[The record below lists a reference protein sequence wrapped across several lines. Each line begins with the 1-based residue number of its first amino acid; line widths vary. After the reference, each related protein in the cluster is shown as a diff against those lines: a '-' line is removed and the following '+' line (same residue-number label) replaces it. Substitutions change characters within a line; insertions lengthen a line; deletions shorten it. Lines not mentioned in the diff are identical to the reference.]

1 MESKKRGDIMLSEYF
16 TERFGLTKD
25 GSDNLIKG
33 IVYTALQNI
42 SFMFPVGLYALLLYI
57 WIGPLMGG
65 EIVDANLGMFI
76 VAILV
81 ILGIIF
87 AFSWKQYHFVYNT
100 TYVESENRRINLG
113 ENLRK
118 LPLSFFEKRDL
129 ADLTSTIMNDCTDL
143 EHVFSHAIPQLL
155 GSIVSVIL
163 VAIGLLI
170 FDWRL
175 AIALLWVVP
184 VAFAIMYISR
194 NMVQKGSKIVM
205 DDLLDCGD
213 SMQECIE
220 SIRDLKSYY
229 HEQEYLS
236 KLSGLTRN
244 VEKSR
249 IKSELMASA
258 GVITGT
264 VVLKLGIVSVILLGS
279 YLIMNGQVSI
289 YNLLIFLI
297 ASASIYAPV
306 ENGLTFLAE
315 ILMMDIKIDR
325 SKEIESQVI
334 PEGLKDY
341 SLEGYDIEFKDVN
354 FNYDDLKDVLSDIN
368 FTAKQGEVTAL
379 VGPSGGGKS
388 TVSKLA
394 ARFWDPVSGSVS
406 LGGQDL
412 SKLDSEKLLENF
424 SIVFQ
429 DVILFNNS
437 ILENIRVGRKNA
449 TEEEVIEAARLAE
462 CDEFVERLPDGY
474 DTVIGENG
482 ELLSG
487 GQRQRISI
495 ARALLKD
502 ANVILLDEATS
513 FLDVENETKIQKALS
528 TLIKNKTVIIIAHRM
543 RTIANADKIIV
554 LDEGKIAEQGSPDE
568 LMAHEGLFKRMVE
581 LQKLSGE
588 WEI

>member
-1 MESKKRGDIMLSEYF
+1 MLSEYF
-16 TERFGLTKD
+16 TKRFGLTKK
-25 GSDNLIKG
+25 GSDNLVKG
-33 IVYTALQNI
+33 IIYTALQNI

-65 EIVDANLGMFI
+65 EIVEPNLGMFI
-76 VAILV
+76 VAILI

-87 AFSWKQYHFVYNT
+87 VFSWKQYHFVYNT

-155 GSIVSVIL
+155 GSILSLIL
-163 VAIGLLI
+163 VAIGLLM

-184 VAFAIMYISR
+184 VAFGIMYISR
-194 NMVQKGSKIVM
+194 NLVQKGSEIVM
-205 DDLLDCGD
+205 VDLLDCDD

-220 SIRDLKSYY
+220 SIRDLKSYNY
-229 HEQEYLS
+229 EQEYLS
-236 KLSGLTRN
+236 KLNSLTGK

-249 IKSELMASA
+249 IKAELMASA
-258 GVITGT
+258 GVITGN
-264 VVLKLGIVSVILLGS
+264 VVLKLGIVSVILFGS

-289 YNLLIFLI
+289 YTLLIFLI

-306 ENGLTFLAE
+306 ENGLMFLSE
-315 ILMMDIKIDR
+315 ILMMDIKIER
-325 SKEIESQVI
+325 SKEIEAQVI
-334 PEGLKDY
+334 EGGLTDY
-341 SLEGYDIEFKDVN
+341 SLDGYDIEFRDVN
-354 FNYDDLKDVLSDIN
+354 FNYDDLKDVLTDIS
-368 FTAKQGEVTAL
+368 FTARQGEVTAL

-429 DVILFNNS
+429 DVILFNNT
-437 ILENIRVGRKNA
+437 ILENIRVGKKDA
-449 TEEEVIEAARLAE
+449 TDEEVIEAAKLAE
-462 CDEFVERLPDGY
+462 CDEFVQKLPDGY
-474 DTVIGENG
+474 GTVIGENG

-513 FLDVENETKIQKALS
+513 FLDVENETKIQRALS

-543 RTIANADKIIV
+543 RTIANADKIVV
-554 LDEGKIAEQGSPDE
+554 LDDGKIAEQGSPDE
-568 LMAHEGLFKRMVE
+568 LIANDGLFKRMVE

>member
-1 MESKKRGDIMLSEYF
+1 MLSEYF
-16 TERFGLTKD
+16 TERFGLTDK
-25 GSDNLIKG
+25 GSDNLING
-33 IVYTALQNI
+33 IIFTALQNI
-42 SFMFPVGLYALLLYI
+42 SFMFPVGLYALLLYM

-65 EIVDANLGMFI
+65 EIVDSNLGMFI
-76 VAILV
+76 VAILI

-129 ADLTSTIMNDCTDL
+129 ADLTSTIMNDCTDW

-155 GSIVSVIL
+155 GSVVSLIL

-184 VAFAIMYISR
+184 VAFGIMYISR
-194 NMVQKGSKIVM
+194 NLVQKGSEIVM
-205 DDLLDCGD
+205 EDLLECGD

-220 SIRDLKSYY
+220 SIRDLKSYNY
-229 HEQEYLS
+229 ENQYLS
-236 KLSGLTRN
+236 KLHNLTAN
-244 VEKSR
+244 VERSR

-258 GVITGT
+258 GVISGN
-264 VVLKLGIVSVILLGS
+264 VVLKLGIVSVILVGS

-289 YNLLIFLI
+289 YVLLIFLI

-306 ENGLTFLAE
+306 ENGLMFLSE

-325 SKEIESQVI
+325 SKEIEAQVI

-341 SLEGYDIEFKDVN
+341 SLESYDIEFKNVN
-354 FNYDDLKDVLSDIN
+354 FNYDDLKDVLSDIS
-368 FTAKQGEVTAL
+368 FTARQGEVTAL

-394 ARFWDPVSGSVS
+394 ARFWDPISGSVS

-429 DVILFNNS
+429 EVILFNNS
-437 ILENIRVGRKNA
+437 ILENIRIGRKDA
-449 TEEEVIEAARLAE
+449 TDEDVIEAAKLAE
-462 CDEFVERLPDGY
+462 CDEFVQKLPDGY

-502 ANVILLDEATS
+502 ANVNLLDEATS

-543 RTIANADKIIV
+543 RTIANADNIIV
-554 LDEGKIAEQGSPDE
+554 LDDGKIAEQGSPDE
-568 LMAHEGLFKRMVE
+568 LIACDGLFKRMVE

>member
-1 MESKKRGDIMLSEYF
+1 MLSEYF
-16 TERFGLTKD
+16 TERFGLTEK
-25 GSDNLIKG
+25 GSNNLIKG
-33 IVYTALQNI
+33 IIFTALQNI
-42 SFMFPVGLYALLLYI
+42 SFMFPVGLYALLLYM

-65 EIVDANLGMFI
+65 EIVDPNLGMFI
-76 VAILV
+76 VAILI

-155 GSIVSVIL
+155 GSVVSLIL

-184 VAFAIMYISR
+184 VAFGIMYISR
-194 NMVQKGSKIVM
+194 KLVQRGSEIVM
-205 DDLLDCGD
+205 EDLLECGD

-220 SIRDLKSYY
+220 SIRDLKSYNY
-229 HEQEYLS
+229 ENQYLS
-236 KLSGLTRN
+236 KLHNLTAN
-244 VEKSR
+244 VERSR

-258 GVITGT
+258 GVISGN
-264 VVLKLGIVSVILLGS
+264 VVLKLGIVSVILVGS

-289 YNLLIFLI
+289 YVLLIFLI

-306 ENGLTFLAE
+306 ENGLMFLSE

-325 SKEIESQVI
+325 SKDIEAQVI

-341 SLEGYDIEFKDVN
+341 SLESYDIEFKNVN
-354 FNYDDLKDVLSDIN
+354 FNYDDLKDVLSDIS
-368 FTAKQGEVTAL
+368 FTARQGEVTAL

-429 DVILFNNS
+429 EVILFNNS
-437 ILENIRVGRKNA
+437 ILENIRIGRKDA
-449 TEEEVIEAARLAE
+449 TDEEVIEAAKLAE
-462 CDEFVERLPDGY
+462 CDEFVQKLPDGY

-543 RTIANADKIIV
+543 RTIANADNIIV
-554 LDEGKIAEQGSPDE
+554 LDDGKIAEQGSPDE
-568 LMAHEGLFKRMVE
+568 LIACDGLFKRMVE

>member
-1 MESKKRGDIMLSEYF
+1 MFSEYF
-16 TERFGLTKD
+16 TERFGLTSE

-33 IVYTALQNI
+33 IIYTALQNI

-65 EIVDANLGMFI
+65 EIVDPNLGMFI
-76 VAILV
+76 VAILI

-87 AFSWKQYHFVYNT
+87 VFSWKQYHFVYNT

-155 GSIVSVIL
+155 GSIVSLII
-163 VAIGLLI
+163 VAIGLLV

-175 AIALLWVVP
+175 GIALLWVVP
-184 VAFAIMYISR
+184 VAFGIMYVSR
-194 NMVQKGSKIVM
+194 NLVQKGSEIVM
-205 DDLLDCGD
+205 DDLLECGD

-220 SIRDLKSYY
+220 SVRDLKSYNY
-229 HEQEYLS
+229 EQEYLS
-236 KLSGLTRN
+236 KMSGLTSRI
-244 VEKSR
+244 ERSR

-258 GVITGT
+258 GVITGN
-264 VVLKLGIVSVILLGS
+264 VVLKLGIVSVILTGS

-289 YNLLIFLI
+289 YTLLIFLI

-306 ENGLTFLAE
+306 ENGLMFLSE

-325 SKEIESQVI
+325 TKEIESLVV
-334 PEGLKDY
+334 EGGKTDY
-341 SLEGYDIEFKDVN
+341 TLDGYDVEFDSVD
-354 FNYDDLKDVLSDIN
+354 FNYDDLKDVLTDIN
-368 FTAKQGEVTAL
+368 FTAHQGEVTAL

-394 ARFWDPVSGSVS
+394 ARFWDPVSGTVS
-406 LGGQDL
+406 LGGEDL

-437 ILENIRVGRKNA
+437 IMENIRVGRKDA
-449 TEEEVIEAARLAE
+449 TDEEVIEAAKLAE
-462 CDEFVERLPDGY
+462 CDEFVQKLPDGY
-474 DTVIGENG
+474 HTNIGENG

-513 FLDVENETKIQKALS
+513 FLDVENETKIQRALS
-528 TLIKNKTVIIIAHRM
+528 QLIKNKTVIIIAHRM
-543 RTIANADKIIV
+543 RTIANADKIVV
-554 LDEGKIAEQGSPDE
+554 LDDGKIAEQGSPDE
-568 LMAHEGLFKRMVE
+568 LIARDGLFKRMVE

>member
-1 MESKKRGDIMLSEYF
+1 MLSEYF
-16 TERFGLTKD
+16 IKRFGLTEN
-25 GSDNLIKG
+25 GSDNLVKG
-33 IVYTALQNI
+33 IIYTALQNV
-42 SFMFPVGLYALLLYI
+42 SFMFPVGLYELLLYI
-57 WIGPLMGG
+57 CIGPLMGG

-76 VAILV
+76 VAILI

-155 GSIVSVIL
+155 GSILSLML
-163 VAIGLLI
+163 VAIGLFI

-184 VAFAIMYISR
+184 VAFGIMYVSR
-194 NMVQKGSKIVM
+194 NLVQIGSEIVM
-205 DDLLDCGD
+205 EDLLDCGD

-220 SIRDLKSYY
+220 SIRDLKSYN
-229 HEQEYLS
+229 HENEYLS
-236 KLSGLTRN
+236 KLSGLTSR
-244 VEKSR
+244 VERSR

-258 GVITGT
+258 GVISGT
-264 VVLKLGIVSVILLGS
+264 VVLKLGMVSVIMLGS

-289 YNLLIFLI
+289 YTLLIFLI

-315 ILMMDIKIDR
+315 ILMMDIKIER
-325 SKEIESQVI
+325 SKEIEAQVI

-341 SLEGYDIEFKDVN
+341 SIESYDIEFRDVN
-354 FNYDDLKDVLSDIN
+354 FNYDDVKEVLSDVS
-368 FTAKQGEVTAL
+368 FTARQGEVTAL

-394 ARFWDPVSGSVS
+394 ARFWDPVSGTVS

-429 DVILFNNS
+429 DVILFNNT
-437 ILENIRVGRKNA
+437 ILENIRIGRKDA
-449 TEEEVIEAARLAE
+449 TDDEVIEAAKLAE
-462 CDEFVERLPDGY
+462 CDEFVQKLPDGY
-474 DTVIGENG
+474 NTVIGENG
-482 ELLSG
+482 VLLSG

-513 FLDVENETKIQKALS
+513 FLDVENETKIQRALS

-543 RTIANADKIIV
+543 RTIANADKIVV
-554 LDEGKIAEQGSPDE
+554 LDDGKIAEQGSPDE
-568 LMAHEGLFKRMVE
+568 LIARDGLFRRMVE

>member
-1 MESKKRGDIMLSEYF
+1 MIREYF
-16 TERFGLTKD
+16 TQRFGLTPE
-25 GSDNLIKG
+25 GSDNLVKG
-33 IVYTALQNI
+33 IIFSALQNI
-42 SFMFPVGLYALLLYI
+42 SFMLPVGLYAFLLYI
-57 WIGPLMGG
+57 WISPLMGG
-65 EIVDANLGMFI
+65 EIIEPNLGMFI
-76 VAILV
+76 VAILI
-81 ILGIIF
+81 ILGIMF
-87 AFSWKQYHFVYNT
+87 AVSWKQYHFVFNT
-100 TYVESENRRINLG
+100 TYTESENRRINLG

-118 LPLSFFEKRDL
+118 LPLSFFERRDL

-155 GSIVSVIL
+155 GSVLSLIL
-163 VAIGLLI
+163 VAVGLLI

-175 AIALLWVVP
+175 DIALLWVVP
-184 VAFAIMYISR
+184 IAFGILYLTK
-194 NMVQKGSKIVM
+194 NMVNRGSEIVM
-205 DDLLDCGD
+205 GDLLECGD

-220 SIRDLKSYY
+220 SIRDLKSYNC
-229 HEQEYLS
+229 EEEYYK
-236 KLSGLTRN
+236 KLTGITSRI
-244 VEKSR
+244 EKSR
-249 IKSELMASA
+249 IKAELMASS
-258 GVITGT
+258 GVISGN

-279 YLIMNGQVSI
+279 YMIMNGEISI

-297 ASASIYAPV
+297 ASASIYSPV
-306 ENGLTFLAE
+306 EGGLMYLTE
-315 ILMMDIKIDR
+315 ILMMDIKIER

-334 PEGLKDY
+334 EGGLTDY
-341 SLEGYDIEFKDVN
+341 DLDGYDIEFRDVN
-354 FNYDDLKDVLSDIN
+354 FNYDDLKDVLSDIS

-406 LGGQDL
+406 LGGYDL
-412 SKLDSEKLLENF
+412 SELDSEKLLENF

-429 DVILFNNS
+429 EVILFNDS
-437 ILENIRVGRKNA
+437 VMENIRIGKKDA
-449 TEEEVIEAARLAE
+449 TDEEVIEAARLAE
-462 CDEFVERLPDGY
+462 CDEFVSKLPEGY

-528 TLIKNKTVIIIAHRM
+528 ELIKNKTVIIIAHRM
-543 RTIANADKIIV
+543 RTIANADKIVV
-554 LDEGKIAEQGSPDE
+554 LDDGKIKEQGVPDE
-568 LMAHEGLFKRMVE
+568 LMNRDGLFKRMVE